1 MPDDSLIARQLFA
14 FSLGVLRTKLEDTHR
29 RRRRAVSRS
38 HDAEKRSL
46 RIFSLAYASTLLVS
60 LSLFRVASEGE
71 REQLSLGRR
80 AIVVY

>member
-38 HDAEKRSL
+38 HGAEKRSL
-46 RIFSLAYASTLLVS
+46 RIFSLAYMSTLF
-60 LSLFRVASEGE
+60 LSLFRVASERK